1 MTIGYDDDQD
11 YNKDIG
17 WVLELQPAYDD
28 DDYVE
33 DDEDYV
39 SDDDDDVNYRD
50 DEEDDDADDDISL
63 SIGQLDELDS
73 SWKCKC

>member
-1 MTIGYDDDQD
+1 MTNGFDDDED

-17 WVLELQPAYDD
+17 WVLEHLPAYDD